1 MKKLMG
7 LSVVA
12 VVALASAVAAHA
24 QTAAPAAPAQPAAP
38 ASTSSVPATA
48 PAAAPLAGDER
59 IVCKKTEQLGS
70 RLRAQRIC
78 RTVADW
84 RSLAQNASQQTKRV
98 QSQGNYGPPEVGK
111 PGGG

>member
-7 LSVVA
+7 PA
-12 VVALASAVAAHA
+12 AIGIFALASAVTASA
-24 QTAAPAAPAQPAAP
+24 QTTTPPSTAQATPPAA
-38 ASTSSVPATA
+38 SSAA
-48 PAAAPLAGDER
+48 PAAAPTPAQVAADER

-70 RLRAQRIC
+70 RLRGQRIC